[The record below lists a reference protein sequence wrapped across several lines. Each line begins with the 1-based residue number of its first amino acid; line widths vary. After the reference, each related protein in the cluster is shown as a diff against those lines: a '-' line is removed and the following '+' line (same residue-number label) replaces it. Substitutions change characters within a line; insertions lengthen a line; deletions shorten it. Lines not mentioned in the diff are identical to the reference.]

1 MSIRLDIHKKLM
13 EIIGQHNAER
23 DNKKQGSL
31 LVLSSMP
38 KATIAPIRVSV
49 ISLSSRKG
57 NITKER
63 KASMLVQSSIKMV
76 KPNKC
81 QYIKRKNYDR
91 PTESQDSI

>member
-13 EIIGQHNAER
+13 EIIGYNAKR

-38 KATIAPIRVSV
+38 KATIAPIRASV
-49 ISLSSRKG
+49 IPLSSRKG

-63 KASMLVQSSIKMV
+63 RASMLVQSSIKMV

-81 QYIKRKNYDR
+81 QYIKRKKYDR